1 MPYDHLAEFLDHLHE
16 AGQLARVRT
25 SVAGNLELAA
35 VTDRVVRDG
44 DGAALLFENVDG
56 KRIPVVANLL
66 GTRDRLL
73 AVLGAE
79 SLDEIAGRLTAI
91 VRPSLPTDWL
101 QALQLVPRF
110 VAAAEWPSHLVD
122 SAVAQQVV
130 LMGSDVDLDA
140 LPIPICWPGE
150 TLPTLT
156 AAQLYVEKPHLDSA
170 PPNNVA
176 SEAVAGEEVAPIR
189 QRCGSRVPV
198 QIVDR
203 NTVLIR
209 WTPHDA
215 EWHLV
220 KEAAEH
226 GQSLPVA
233 IVLGGDPVLTFA
245 AGLPLPDFVD
255 PLVIAGFL
263 RQKSVALTKAR
274 SADMLVP
281 ANAEIVLEALIDPR
295 QAFDDAPP
303 TASATGFLTDI
314 ELAVRATVTAVTHR
328 SNPVLPVIVP
338 GRPPGEEAV
347 LTEAAERILLPL
359 IRLAIPELVDLRLPA
374 AGAHRN
380 IAFASIC
387 KQYAQQAR
395 KVMNALWGLDRLST
409 VKLLVVVDSDVDINN
424 DDDVWFAVGA
434 NSHPGRDTIFSEGPA
449 DMLDHAARQR
459 GIGHRMGIDAT
470 RKLPDENHP
479 RPWPERLLTDA
490 ETQKLITS
498 RWAEYGLPPRHEP

>member
-1 MPYDHLAEFLDHLHE
+1 MPYDHLAGFLDHLHE
-16 AGQLARVRT
+16 VGQLARVRT
-25 SVAGNLELAA
+25 SVSGNLELAA
-35 VTDRVVRDG
+35 IVDRVVRHG
-44 DGAALLFENVDG
+44 DGTALLFENVDG
-56 KRIPVVANLL
+56 RPIPVVANLL
-66 GTRDRLL
+66 GTRERLL
-73 AVLGAE
+73 DALGAG
-79 SLDEIAGRLTAI
+79 SLDEIADRVTAI

-101 QALQLVPRF
+101 QSLRLVPRF
-110 VAAAEWPSHLVD
+110 VAAAEWPPKFVE

-130 LMGSDVDLDA
+130 LMGSDVDLLS

-156 AAQLYVEKPHLDSA
+156 AAQLYVEKTHAGALPADTGAADPS
-170 PPNNVA
+170 A
-176 SEAVAGEEVAPIR
+176 SEQTAPVR
-189 QRCGSRVPV
+189 QRFGSRVPV
-198 QIVDR
+198 QIADR

-220 KEAAEH
+220 KEAAAA
-226 GQSLPVA
+226 GQQLPVA

-263 RQKSVALTKAR
+263 RQKGVAVAKGR
-274 SADMLVP
+274 SIDLLVP
-281 ANAEIVLEALIDPR
+281 ANAEIILEAVIDPR
-295 QAFDDAPP
+295 HAFAEAPP
-303 TASATGFLTDI
+303 TAAATGFLIDS
-314 ELAVRATVTAVTHR
+314 ELAVQATVTAVTRR

-338 GRPPGEEAV
+338 GRPASEEAV
-347 LTEAAERILLPL
+347 LAEAVERILLPL
-359 IRLAIPELVDLRLPA
+359 VRLAIPELVDLRLPA
-374 AGAHRN
+374 AGAHRH
-380 IAFASIC
+380 IAFASIR

-409 VKLLVVVDSDVDINN
+409 IKLLVVVDANVDVHN

-434 NSHPGRDTIFSEGPA
+434 NAHPGRDTIFSEGPA
-449 DMLDHAARQR
+449 DMLDHAAPQR

-479 RPWPERLLTDA
+479 RPWPDRLQVDS
-490 ETQKLITS
+490 ETQSLITE
-498 RWAEYGLPPRHEP
+498 RWADYGLTPGQV